1 MAERKPVLL
10 AVDDDREVV
19 RAVERDL
26 RNHYARDFTV
36 VAAGSGEEAL
46 EIVRQLGPRGDPLA
60 LVVTDQRMPSMTGV
74 ELLAHVAA
82 VAPDA
87 KRVLL
92 TAYADTEVAMRAIND
107 IRLDHYLMKP
117 WHPPEERLYPVLDD
131 LLEDWRAAT
140 TPTEAVPTDGDGD
153 ALRVI
158 GGRLSEA
165 SQRVRDLL
173 ANNQIPYHWID
184 VEEPSAQRL
193 LADASVGTDRL
204 PVVLT
209 PDAEPLVAPD
219 PGELAERIGLQTHE
233 ELAYYDLVVV
243 GAGPAGLAA
252 AVYGASEGLRTVVV
266 ERQSFGGQAGMS
278 SRIENYLGFPAGL
291 SGADL
296 ARRATT
302 QARRFGSELLT
313 AQEAVGIDV
322 VGSTRVV
329 RLADGSAIASHTVL
343 LAPGVSYR
351 RLGAKGADRLTGRG
365 IWYGTAST
373 GDAALL
379 DGQEAFVV
387 GGANS
392 AGQAALHLARA
403 TQVTILYRG
412 ESLQKSMSQY
422 LVDRIESMPDEII
435 VRVRAEVREAH
446 GEEHLEEITI
456 DEAGM
461 LSRIPAT
468 AMFVF
473 VGAEPHTDWLGNA
486 PARSERGFILTGD
499 QVLDVPKGCPP
510 WPLKHREPL
519 ALETSIPGVFAA
531 GDVRD
536 QSIKRVASAV
546 GEGSMAVLLV
556 HKYLKDA

>member
-36 VAAGSGEEAL
+36 LAAESGEEAL
-46 EIVRQLGPRGDPLA
+46 DLIRRLVPRGDPLA
-60 LVVTDQRMPSMTGV
+60 LVVTDQRMPRMTGV

-82 VAPDA
+82 EAPDA

-92 TAYADTEVAMRAIND
+92 TAYADTEVAMRAINE

-131 LLEDWRAAT
+131 LLEDWRAAASGA
-140 TPTEAVPTDGDGD
+140 PGLADADGD
-153 ALRVI
+153 AVCVI
-158 GGRLSEA
+158 GDRLSA
-165 SQRVRDLL
+165 DSQRIRDLL
-173 ANNQIPYHWID
+173 ANNQIAHRWLD
-184 VEEPSAQRL
+184 VEDSRAGQML
-193 LADASVGTDRL
+193 SQASLTADRL

-209 PDAEPLVAPD
+209 PDAEPLVAPE

-296 ARRATT
+296 ARRATA

-313 AQEAVGIDV
+313 AQEAVGIEV

-329 RLADGSAIASHTVL
+329 RLADGSSIAAHTVL

-412 ESLQKSMSQY
+412 DSLQKSMSQY
-422 LVDRIESMPDEII
+422 LVDRIESMPDGIT
-435 VRVRAEVREAH
+435 VRLRAEVREAH
-446 GEEHLEEITI
+446 GNDHLEEITI
-456 DEAGM
+456 DEGGK
-461 LSRIPAT
+461 LSRVPAT

-486 PARSERGFILTGD
+486 PARSERGFILTGE
-499 QVLDVPKGCPP
+499 QVLDVPRGCPP
-510 WPLKHREPL
+510 WPVKHREPY

>member
-10 AVDDDREVV
+10 AVDDDQEVV

-26 RNHYARDFTV
+26 RSRYARDFTV
-36 VAAGSGEEAL
+36 IAAGSGEEAL
-46 EIVRQLGPRGDPLA
+46 EILRKVTPRGDPVA
-60 LVVTDQRMPSMTGV
+60 LVVTDQRMPQMTGV
-74 ELLAHVAA
+74 ELLAHVAT

-92 TAYADTEVAMRAIND
+92 TAYADTQVAMRAIND
-107 IRLDHYLMKP
+107 IHLDHYLMKP

-131 LLEDWRAAT
+131 LLEDWRAAL
-140 TPTEAVPTDGDGD
+140 VPSTAAAESDGD
-153 ALRVI
+153 ALCVI
-158 GGRLSEA
+158 GQRMSPT

-173 ANNQIPYHWID
+173 ENNQIGYRWLD
-184 VEEPSAQRL
+184 VDETSAKRL
-193 LADASVGTDRL
+193 LDDASLGTETL
-204 PVVLT
+204 PVVLV
-209 PDAEPLVAPD
+209 PDGEPLVGPD
-219 PGELAERIGLQTHE
+219 PAAVAERIGLQTHE
-233 ELAYYDLVVV
+233 ELAYYDLAIV

-266 ERQSFGGQAGMS
+266 ERRSFGGQAGMS

-302 QARRFGSELLT
+302 QARRFGCELLT
-313 AQEAVGIDV
+313 AQEVVAVEV
-322 VGSTRVV
+322 VGGTRIV
-329 RLADGSAIASHTVL
+329 RLGDGTAIASHTVL

-351 RLGAKGADRLTGRG
+351 RLAARGADRLTGRG

-379 DGQEAFVV
+379 DGKEAFIV

-403 TQVTILYRG
+403 THVTILYRG
-412 ESLQKSMSQY
+412 DSLQKSMSQY
-422 LVDRIESMPDEII
+422 LVDRIEAMADEIT
-435 VRVRAEVREAH
+435 VRLNTEVRETH
-446 GEEHLEEITI
+446 GGDELEEITI
-456 DEAGM
+456 DEGGTR
-461 LSRIPAT
+461 SRIPAT
-468 AMFVF
+468 ALFVF
-473 VGAEPHTDWLGNA
+473 VGAEPRTDWLGNS
-486 PARSERGFILTGD
+486 PARSDRGFILTGE
-499 QVLDVPKGCPP
+499 QVLKPPKGCQP
-510 WPLKHREPL
+510 WPLKHRQPL

-556 HKYLKDA
+556 HQYLKDA

>member
-1 MAERKPVLL
+1 
-10 AVDDDREVV
+10 
-19 RAVERDL
+19 
-26 RNHYARDFTV
+26 
-36 VAAGSGEEAL
+36 
-46 EIVRQLGPRGDPLA
+46 LA
-60 LVVTDQRMPSMTGV
+60 LVVTDQRMPRMTGV

-82 VAPDA
+82 EAPDA

-131 LLEDWRAAT
+131 LLEDWRAT
-140 TPTEAVPTDGDGD
+140 TSRAPSLAQADGD
-153 ALRVI
+153 AVCVI
-158 GGRLSEA
+158 GHRLSA
-165 SQRVRDLL
+165 DSQRVRDLL
-173 ANNQIPYHWID
+173 ANNQIAYRWLD
-184 VEEPSAQRL
+184 VEDSRAGKMLSQ
-193 LADASVGTDRL
+193 ASLTADRL
-204 PVVLT
+204 PVVLI
-209 PDAEPLVAPD
+209 PDAEPLVNPD
-219 PGELAERIGLQTHE
+219 PAEVAEQIGLQTDE
-233 ELAYYDLVVV
+233 ELAYYDLVIV

-291 SGADL
+291 SGSDL

-302 QARRFGSELLT
+302 QARRFGCELLT
-313 AQEAVGIDV
+313 AQEAVAIDV
-322 VGSTRVV
+322 VGGTRVV
-329 RLADGSAIASHTVL
+329 RLADGSSIASHTVL

-351 RLGAKGADRLTGRG
+351 RLSAVGADRLTGRG

-403 TQVTILYRG
+403 THVTILYRG
-412 ESLQKSMSQY
+412 DTLQKSMSQY
-422 LVDRIESMPDEII
+422 LVERIESMPDEIT
-435 VRVRAEVREAH
+435 VRLNAEVREAH
-446 GEEHLEEITI
+446 GENQLEEITI
-456 DEAGM
+456 DEAGTM
-461 LSRIPAT
+461 SRIPAT

-486 PARSERGFILTGD
+486 PARSDRGFILTGD

-510 WPLKHREPL
+510 WPVKSREPL

-556 HKYLKDA
+556 HRYLGGM

>member
-10 AVDDDREVV
+10 AVDDDQDVV

-26 RNHYARDFTV
+26 RNRYARDFTV
-36 VAAGSGEEAL
+36 LAAGSGEEAL
-46 EIVRQLGPRGDPLA
+46 EIVHRLTPRGDPLA
-60 LVVTDQRMPSMTGV
+60 LVVTDQRMPRMTGV
-74 ELLAHVAA
+74 ELLSHVATA
-82 VAPDA
+82 APDA

-92 TAYADTEVAMRAIND
+92 TAYADTEVAMRAINE

-140 TPTEAVPTDGDGD
+140 TSGPATVADSDGDTVS
-153 ALRVI
+153 VI
-158 GGRLSEA
+158 GHRLSEA

-173 ANNQIPYHWID
+173 SNNQIAYRWLEVD
-184 VEEPSAQRL
+184 DSRAQKM
-193 LADASVGTDRL
+193 LAEASLAADRL
-204 PVVLT
+204 PVVLV
-209 PDAEPLVAPD
+209 PDAEPLVEPD
-219 PGELAERIGLQTHE
+219 PTEVAERIGLQTHE
-233 ELAYYDLVVV
+233 ELAYYDLAIV

-278 SRIENYLGFPAGL
+278 SRIENYLGFPSGL

-313 AQEAVGIDV
+313 AQEAVGIEV
-322 VGSTRVV
+322 VGGTRVV
-329 RLADGSAIASHTVL
+329 RLADGTDINSHTVL

-379 DGQEAFVV
+379 DGKEAFIV

-403 TQVTILYRG
+403 THVTILYRG

-422 LVDRIESMPDEII
+422 LVDRIESMPDEIT
-435 VRVRAEVREAH
+435 VRLNAEVREAH
-446 GEEHLEEITI
+446 GEDELDAITI
-456 DEAGM
+456 EEDGKT
-461 LSRIPAT
+461 SRLPAT
-468 AMFVF
+468 ALFVF
-473 VGAEPHTDWLGNA
+473 VGAEPHTDWLGNQ
-486 PARSERGFILTGD
+486 PARSERGFVLTGA
-499 QVLDVPKGCPP
+499 QVLKPPKGCPP

-556 HKYLKDA
+556 HQYLKDA

>member
-19 RAVERDL
+19 RAIERDL
-26 RNHYARDFTV
+26 RNHYSRDFTV
-36 VAAGSGEEAL
+36 LAAGSGEEAL
-46 EIVRQLGPRGDPLA
+46 ELIRRLVPRGDPLA
-60 LVVTDQRMPSMTGV
+60 LVVTDQRMPKMTGV

-82 VAPDA
+82 EAPDA

-107 IRLDHYLMKP
+107 IRLDHYFMKP

-131 LLEDWRAAT
+131 LLEDWHAAASHA
-140 TPTEAVPTDGDGD
+140 PRLADADGD
-153 ALRVI
+153 AVCVI
-158 GGRLSEA
+158 GDRLSA
-165 SQRVRDLL
+165 DSQRVRDLL
-173 ANNQIPYHWID
+173 ANNQIAYRWLD
-184 VEEPSAQRL
+184 VEDSRAGQML
-193 LADASVGTDRL
+193 SQASLTADRL
-204 PVVLT
+204 PVVLV
-209 PDAEPLVAPD
+209 PDTEPLVNPD
-219 PGELAERIGLQTHE
+219 PAEVAERIGLQTDE

-313 AQEAVGIDV
+313 AQEAVAIDV

-329 RLADGSAIASHTVL
+329 QLADGSSIASHTVL

-351 RLGAKGADRLTGRG
+351 RLDAVGADRLTGRG

-379 DGQEAFVV
+379 NGQEAFVV

-403 TQVTILYRG
+403 TRVTILYRG

-422 LVDRIESMPDEII
+422 LVDRIESVPDEIT
-435 VRVRAEVREAH
+435 VRLRAEVREAH
-446 GEEHLEEITI
+446 GEDELEEITI
-456 DEAGM
+456 DEGGK
-461 LSRIPAT
+461 LSRVPAT

-486 PARSERGFILTGD
+486 PARSERGFILTGE

-510 WPLKHREPL
+510 WPLKHREPF

>member
-26 RNHYARDFTV
+26 RNQYARDFTV
-36 VAAGSGEEAL
+36 LAAESGEEAL
-46 EIVRQLGPRGDPLA
+46 ELIRRLVPRGDPLA
-60 LVVTDQRMPSMTGV
+60 LVVTDQRMPRMTGV

-82 VAPDA
+82 EAPDA

-92 TAYADTEVAMRAIND
+92 TAYADTEVAMRAINE
-107 IRLDHYLMKP
+107 IHLNHYLMKP
-117 WHPPEERLYPVLDD
+117 WHPPEEQLYPVLDD
-131 LLEDWRAAT
+131 LLEDWRAASDA
-140 TPTEAVPTDGDGD
+140 PRLEEVDGD
-153 ALRVI
+153 AVCVI
-158 GGRLSEA
+158 GDRLSTD

-173 ANNQIPYHWID
+173 ANNQIAYRWLD
-184 VEEPSAQRL
+184 VKDSRAGQML
-193 LADASVGTDRL
+193 SQASLTADRL
-204 PVVLT
+204 PVVLV
-209 PDAEPLVAPD
+209 PDAEPLVNPD
-219 PGELAERIGLQTHE
+219 SAEVAERIGLQTDE

-291 SGADL
+291 SGSDL

-313 AQEAVGIDV
+313 AQEAVGVEV
-322 VGSTRVV
+322 VGSSRVV
-329 RLADGSAIASHTVL
+329 HLADGSSIASHTVL

-351 RLGAKGADRLTGRG
+351 RLDAVGADRLTGRG

-403 TQVTILYRG
+403 TQ
-412 ESLQKSMSQY
+412 
-422 LVDRIESMPDEII
+422 
-435 VRVRAEVREAH
+435 
-446 GEEHLEEITI
+446 
-456 DEAGM
+456 
-461 LSRIPAT
+461 
-468 AMFVF
+468 
-473 VGAEPHTDWLGNA
+473 
-486 PARSERGFILTGD
+486 
-499 QVLDVPKGCPP
+499 
-510 WPLKHREPL
+510 
-519 ALETSIPGVFAA
+519 
-531 GDVRD
+531 
-536 QSIKRVASAV
+536 
-546 GEGSMAVLLV
+546 
-556 HKYLKDA
+556 

>member
-10 AVDDDREVV
+10 AVDDDQEVV

-26 RNHYARDFTV
+26 RSRYARDFTII
-36 VAAGSGEEAL
+36 AAGSGEEAL
-46 EIVRQLGPRGDPLA
+46 EILRKLTPRGDPVA
-60 LVVTDQRMPSMTGV
+60 LVVTDQRMPQMTGV
-74 ELLAHVAA
+74 ELLAHVAT
-82 VAPDA
+82 VVPDA

-92 TAYADTEVAMRAIND
+92 TAYADTAVAMRAIND
-107 IRLDHYLMKP
+107 IHLDHYLMKP

-131 LLEDWRAAT
+131 LLEDWRAALAPST
-140 TPTEAVPTDGDGD
+140 AAAESDGD
-153 ALRVI
+153 ALCVI
-158 GGRLSEA
+158 GQRMSPT

-173 ANNQIPYHWID
+173 ENNQIGYRWLD
-184 VEEPSAQRL
+184 VDETSAKRL
-193 LADASVGTDRL
+193 LEDASLGTETL
-204 PVVLT
+204 PVVLV
-209 PDAEPLVAPD
+209 PDGEPLVGPD
-219 PGELAERIGLQTHE
+219 PAEVAETIGLQTHE
-233 ELAYYDLVVV
+233 ELAYYDLAIV

-266 ERQSFGGQAGMS
+266 ERRSFGGQAGMS

-302 QARRFGSELLT
+302 QARRFGCELLT
-313 AQEAVGIDV
+313 AQEVVAVDV
-322 VGSTRVV
+322 VGGTRIV
-329 RLADGSAIASHTVL
+329 RLGDGTAIASHTVL

-351 RLGAKGADRLTGRG
+351 RLAARGADRLTGRG

-379 DGQEAFVV
+379 DGKEAFIV

-403 TQVTILYRG
+403 THVTILYRG
-412 ESLQKSMSQY
+412 DSLQKSMSQY
-422 LVDRIESMPDEII
+422 LVDRIEAMADEIT
-435 VRVRAEVREAH
+435 VRLNTEVRETH
-446 GEEHLEEITI
+446 GGDELEEITI
-456 DEAGM
+456 DEGGAR
-461 LSRIPAT
+461 SRIPAT
-468 AMFVF
+468 ALFVF
-473 VGAEPHTDWLGNA
+473 VGAEPHTDWLGYS
-486 PARSERGFILTGD
+486 PARSDRGFILTGE
-499 QVLDVPKGCPP
+499 QVLKPPKGCQP
-510 WPLKHREPL
+510 WPLKHRQPL

-556 HKYLKDA
+556 HQYLKDA

>member
-10 AVDDDREVV
+10 AVDDDQEVV

-26 RNHYARDFTV
+26 RSRYARDFTII
-36 VAAGSGEEAL
+36 AAGSGEEAL
-46 EIVRQLGPRGDPLA
+46 EILRKLTPRGDPVA
-60 LVVTDQRMPSMTGV
+60 LVVTDQRMPQMTGV
-74 ELLAHVAA
+74 ELLAHVAT
-82 VAPDA
+82 VVPDA

-92 TAYADTEVAMRAIND
+92 TAYADTAVAMRAIND
-107 IRLDHYLMKP
+107 IHLDHYLMKP

-131 LLEDWRAAT
+131 LLEDWRAALAPST
-140 TPTEAVPTDGDGD
+140 AAAESDGD
-153 ALRVI
+153 ALCVI
-158 GGRLSEA
+158 GQRMSPT

-173 ANNQIPYHWID
+173 ENNQIGYRWLD
-184 VEEPSAQRL
+184 VDETSAKRL
-193 LADASVGTDRL
+193 LEDASLGTETL
-204 PVVLT
+204 PVVLV
-209 PDAEPLVAPD
+209 PDGEPLVGPD
-219 PGELAERIGLQTHE
+219 PAEVAETIGLQTHE
-233 ELAYYDLVVV
+233 ELAYYDLAIV

-266 ERQSFGGQAGMS
+266 ERRSFGGQAGMS

-302 QARRFGSELLT
+302 QARRFGCELLT
-313 AQEAVGIDV
+313 AQEVVAVEV
-322 VGSTRVV
+322 VGGTRIV
-329 RLADGSAIASHTVL
+329 RLGDGTAIASHTVL

-351 RLGAKGADRLTGRG
+351 RLAARGADRLTGRG

-379 DGQEAFVV
+379 DGKEAFIV

-403 TQVTILYRG
+403 THVTILYRG
-412 ESLQKSMSQY
+412 DSLQKSMSQY
-422 LVDRIESMPDEII
+422 LVDRIEAMADEIT
-435 VRVRAEVREAH
+435 VRLNTEVRETH
-446 GEEHLEEITI
+446 GGDELEEITI
-456 DEAGM
+456 DEGGAR
-461 LSRIPAT
+461 SRIPAT
-468 AMFVF
+468 ALFVF
-473 VGAEPHTDWLGNA
+473 VGAEPHTDWLGYS
-486 PARSERGFILTGD
+486 PARSDRGFILTGE
-499 QVLDVPKGCPP
+499 QVLKPPKGCQP
-510 WPLKHREPL
+510 WPLKHRQPL

-556 HKYLKDA
+556 HQYLKDA

>member
-26 RNHYARDFTV
+26 RSHYARDFTV
-36 VAAGSGEEAL
+36 LAAESGEEAL
-46 EIVRQLGPRGDPLA
+46 DLIRRLVPRGDPLA
-60 LVVTDQRMPSMTGV
+60 LVVTDQRMPRMTGV

-82 VAPDA
+82 EAPDA

-92 TAYADTEVAMRAIND
+92 TAYADTEVAMRAINELH
-107 IRLDHYLMKP
+107 LDHYLMKP

-131 LLEDWRAAT
+131 LLEDWRAVASG
-140 TPTEAVPTDGDGD
+140 VPGLADADGD
-153 ALRVI
+153 AVCVI
-158 GGRLSEA
+158 GDRLSA
-165 SQRVRDLL
+165 DSQRVRDLL
-173 ANNQIPYHWID
+173 ANNQVAHRWLD
-184 VEEPSAQRL
+184 VDDSRAGQML
-193 LADASVGTDRL
+193 SQASLTADRL

-209 PDAEPLVAPD
+209 PDAEPLVAPE

-296 ARRATT
+296 ARRATA

-313 AQEAVGIDV
+313 AQEAVGIEV

-329 RLADGSAIASHTVL
+329 RLADGSSIASHTVL

-351 RLGAKGADRLTGRG
+351 RLGAVGADRLTGRG

-392 AGQAALHLARA
+392 AGQAALHLARE

-422 LVDRIESMPDEII
+422 LVDRIESMPDEIN
-435 VRVRAEVREAH
+435 VRLQAEVREAH
-446 GEEHLEEITI
+446 GADHLEEITI
-456 DEAGM
+456 DEAGT
-461 LSRIPAT
+461 LSRVPAT

-486 PARSERGFILTGD
+486 PARSERGFILTGE

-510 WPLKHREPL
+510 WPVKHREPF

>member
-10 AVDDDREVV
+10 AVDDDPEVV

-36 VAAGSGEEAL
+36 LAAESGEEAL
-46 EIVRQLGPRGDPLA
+46 DLIRRLMPRGDPLA
-60 LVVTDQRMPSMTGV
+60 LVVTDQRMPRMTGV

-82 VAPDA
+82 EAPDA

-131 LLEDWRAAT
+131 LLEDWRAA
-140 TPTEAVPTDGDGD
+140 ASGVSALADADGD
-153 ALRVI
+153 AVCVI
-158 GGRLSEA
+158 GDRLSA
-165 SQRVRDLL
+165 GSQRVRDLL
-173 ANNQIPYHWID
+173 ANNQIAHRWLD
-184 VEEPSAQRL
+184 VEDSRAGQML
-193 LADASVGTDRL
+193 SQASLTADRL

-209 PDAEPLVAPD
+209 PDAEPLIAPE

-296 ARRATT
+296 ARRATA

-313 AQEAVGIDV
+313 AQEAVGIEV

-329 RLADGSAIASHTVL
+329 RLADGSSIAAHTVL

-422 LVDRIESMPDEII
+422 LVDRIESMPDGIT
-435 VRVRAEVREAH
+435 VRLQAEVREAH
-446 GEEHLEEITI
+446 GDDYLEEITI
-456 DEAGM
+456 DEGGT
-461 LSRIPAT
+461 LSRVPAT

-473 VGAEPHTDWLGNA
+473 VGAEPHTNWLGNA
-486 PARSERGFILTGD
+486 PARSERGFILTGE

-510 WPLKHREPL
+510 WPVKHREPY

>member
-36 VAAGSGEEAL
+36 LAAESGEEAL
-46 EIVRQLGPRGDPLA
+46 DLVRRLVPRGDPLA
-60 LVVTDQRMPSMTGV
+60 LVVTDQRMPRMTGV

-82 VAPDA
+82 EAPDA

-92 TAYADTEVAMRAIND
+92 TAYADTEVAMRAINELH
-107 IRLDHYLMKP
+107 LDHYLMKP

-131 LLEDWRAAT
+131 LLEDWRAAASGA
-140 TPTEAVPTDGDGD
+140 PGLADADGD
-153 ALRVI
+153 AVCVI
-158 GGRLSEA
+158 GDRLSA
-165 SQRVRDLL
+165 DSQRVRDLL
-173 ANNQIPYHWID
+173 ANNQIAHRWLD
-184 VEEPSAQRL
+184 VEDSRAGQML
-193 LADASVGTDRL
+193 SQASLTADRL

-209 PDAEPLVAPD
+209 PDAEPLVAPE

-296 ARRATT
+296 ARRATA

-313 AQEAVGIDV
+313 AQEAVGIEV

-329 RLADGSAIASHTVL
+329 RLADGSSIASHTVL
-343 LAPGVSYR
+343 LAPGVSLPATGCHGR
-351 RLGAKGADRLTGRG
+351 RPPHRARHLVRHGLHRRRRPPRRPGSLRRRRRQLGRAGRAPSRPRDAGDDPLSRRQPPEVDVAVPRRPHRVDAGRDHGA
-365 IWYGTAST
+365 
-373 GDAALL
+373 AA
-379 DGQEAFVV
+379 
-387 GGANS
+387 
-392 AGQAALHLARA
+392 ARRCA
-403 TQVTILYRG
+403 RRTELN
-412 ESLQKSMSQY
+412 
-422 LVDRIESMPDEII
+422 
-435 VRVRAEVREAH
+435 
-446 GEEHLEEITI
+446 HLEEITI
-456 DEAGM
+456 DEGGK
-461 LSRIPAT
+461 LSRVPAT

-486 PARSERGFILTGD
+486 PARSERGFILTGE
-499 QVLDVPKGCPP
+499 QVLDVPRGCPP
-510 WPLKHREPL
+510 WPVKHREPF

>member
-26 RNHYARDFTV
+26 RNRYARDFTV
-36 VAAGSGEEAL
+36 VVAGSGEEAL
-46 EIVRQLGPRGDPLA
+46 DIVRQLVPRGDPLA

-74 ELLAHVAA
+74 ELLVHVAA
-82 VAPDA
+82 IAPDA

-92 TAYADTEVAMRAIND
+92 TAYADTEVAMRAINE

-131 LLEDWRAAT
+131 LLEDWHAAT
-140 TPTEAVPTDGDGD
+140 TPATTALADGDDD

-158 GGRLSEA
+158 GGRLSEP
-165 SQRVRDLL
+165 SQRIRDLL
-173 ANNQIPYHWID
+173 TNNQIPYHWID
-184 VEEPSAQRL
+184 VEDASAQEL
-193 LADASVGTDRL
+193 LAEASLGTDRL
-204 PVVLT
+204 PVVLA
-209 PDAEPLVAPD
+209 PDSEPLVAPD
-219 PGELAERIGLQTHE
+219 PAELAERIGLQTHE
-233 ELAYYDLVVV
+233 DLAYYDLVVV

-329 RLADGSAIASHTVL
+329 RLADGSSIASHTVL

-351 RLGAKGADRLTGRG
+351 RLNAVGADRLTGRG

-379 DGQEAFVV
+379 NGQEAFVV

-403 TQVTILYRG
+403 TRVTILYRG

-422 LVDRIESMPDEII
+422 LVDRIESVPDEIT
-435 VRVRAEVREAH
+435 VRLRAEVREAH
-446 GEEHLEEITI
+446 GEDELEEITI
-456 DEAGM
+456 DEAGK
-461 LSRIPAT
+461 LSRVPAT

-486 PARSERGFILTGD
+486 PARSERGFILTGE
-499 QVLDVPKGCPP
+499 QVLDVPRGCPP
-510 WPLKHREPL
+510 WPLKHREPF

>member
-46 EIVRQLGPRGDPLA
+46 DIVRQLAPRGDPLA

-82 VAPDA
+82 IAPDA

-131 LLEDWRAAT
+131 LLEDWHAAKTPAT
-140 TPTEAVPTDGDGD
+140 TALADGDGD

-165 SQRVRDLL
+165 SQRIRDLL
-173 ANNQIPYHWID
+173 TNNQIPYHWID
-184 VEEPSAQRL
+184 AEDASAQRL
-193 LADASVGTDRL
+193 LAEASLSTDRL
-204 PVVLT
+204 PVVLA
-209 PDAEPLVAPD
+209 PDSEPLVAPD
-219 PGELAERIGLQTHE
+219 PAELAERIGLQTQE
-233 ELAYYDLVVV
+233 DLAYYDLVVV

-278 SRIENYLGFPAGL
+278 YRIENYLGFPAGL

-322 VGSTRVV
+322 VGGTRVV

-351 RLGAKGADRLTGRG
+351 RLNAVGADRLTGRG

-379 DGQEAFVV
+379 NGQEAFVV

-403 TQVTILYRG
+403 TRVTILYRG
-412 ESLQKSMSQY
+412 DSLQKSMSQY
-422 LVDRIESMPDEII
+422 LVDRIESVPDEIR
-435 VRVRAEVREAH
+435 VRLRAEVREAH
-446 GEEHLEEITI
+446 GEDELEEITI
-456 DEAGM
+456 DEDGK
-461 LSRIPAT
+461 LSRVPAT

-486 PARSERGFILTGD
+486 PARSERGFILTGE
-499 QVLDVPKGCPP
+499 QVLDVPRGCPP
-510 WPLKHREPL
+510 WPLKHREPF

-556 HKYLKDA
+556 HKYLKDG

>member
-26 RNHYARDFTV
+26 RNRYAREFTV

-46 EIVRQLGPRGDPLA
+46 DIVRQLAPRGDPLA

-74 ELLAHVAA
+74 ELLVHVAA
-82 VAPDA
+82 IAPDA

-92 TAYADTEVAMRAIND
+92 TAYADTEVAMRAINE

-131 LLEDWRAAT
+131 LLEDWRAVT
-140 TPTEAVPTDGDGD
+140 TPATIAIADGDGD

-165 SQRVRDLL
+165 SQRIRDLL
-173 ANNQIPYHWID
+173 TNNQIPYHWID
-184 VEEPSAQRL
+184 IEDASAQRL
-193 LADASVGTDRL
+193 LAEASLGTDRL
-204 PVVLT
+204 PVVLA
-209 PDAEPLVAPD
+209 PDSEPLVAPD
-219 PGELAERIGLQTHE
+219 PAELAERIGLQTQE
-233 ELAYYDLVVV
+233 ELAYYDLVIV

-252 AVYGASEGLRTVVV
+252 AVYGASEGLNTVVV

-313 AQEAVGIDV
+313 AQEAVGVDV
-322 VGSTRVV
+322 VGGTRVV
-329 RLADGSAIASHTVL
+329 RLADGTSIASHTVL

-351 RLGAKGADRLTGRG
+351 RLNAVGADRLTGRG

-379 DGQEAFVV
+379 NGQEAFVV

-403 TQVTILYRG
+403 TRVTILYRG
-412 ESLQKSMSQY
+412 DSLQKSMSQY
-422 LVDRIESMPDEII
+422 LVDRIESVPDEIT
-435 VRVRAEVREAH
+435 VRLRAEVREVH
-446 GEEHLEEITI
+446 GEDELEEVTI
-456 DEAGM
+456 DEDGK
-461 LSRIPAT
+461 LSRVRAT

-486 PARSERGFILTGD
+486 PARSERGFILTGE

-510 WPLKHREPL
+510 WPLKHREPF